1 MGWEW
6 ARRRL
11 RGRTHLDEP
20 ALRFQIPDEAAPDA
34 RFAGHRELYR
44 TIVAV
49 CDVARKAA
57 LLPRALTVALLVW
70 LRNIIFT

>member
-20 ALRFQIPDEAAPDA
+20 ALRFQLPDEAAPDA
-34 RFAGHRELYR
+34 RFAGQGELYR

-49 CDVARKAA
+49 YDGARKAV
-57 LLPRALTVALLVW
+57 LLPRALAVALLVW
-70 LRNIIFT
+70 PRNVRLA